1 MRNRTAHIA
10 RRLVLAKP
18 LIDDLPQQ
26 IVGPGQKLH
35 LGDEL
40 GAHPVHAASTSGEP
54 KRLPRGGGFVFGLLV
69 GVNERDGSTVF
80 ARSRTAAASSS
91 LTGDAK
97 VS

>member
-1 MRNRTAHIA
+1 VRYFDFGH
-10 RRLVLAKP
+10 
-18 LIDDLPQQ
+18 
-26 IVGPGQKLH
+26 
-35 LGDEL
+35 EL
-40 GAHPVHAASTSGEP
+40 GAYQCTRLSTSGEP